1 MARMNAQERK
11 RLLQKRAR
19 RELKAAGYSLKQEN
33 GCITVFGK
41 TGKAIAEFEDI
52 VRLGQVFGLWGS
64 DVMCDDS
71 TVPPARDPATGK
83 DSPELAAVREKMKE
97 TAPPPRKPSAKDIG
111 RSRGKAARAAHRNR

>member
-1 MARMNAQERK
+1 MNPQERK
-11 RLLQKRAR
+11 RLLKKRAR
-19 RELKAAGYSLKQEN
+19 RELEKAGYSLKQEN

-71 TVPPARDPATGK
+71 TVPPARDPAAGK
-83 DSPELAAVREKMKE
+83 DSPELAAVREKMHE
-97 TAPPPRKPSAKDIG
+97 TAPPPQKPSTKSQVCG
-111 RSRGKAARAAHRNR
+111 RGKAARAAHRNR